1 MRQTNKLVTD
11 FRCDYL
17 LLWNFGYCRS
27 RNYQFKHSNLGS
39 WNFITFGR
47 LNFAVWDLSGIQR
60 FALLYFLLQKFLQG
74 QEGHILVFLL
84 ITTPCL
90 FIETIKIGLEIITYS
105 LSLESLTM
113 FVVIFMILW
122 AVQYIVY
129 LFWKEL
135 RKVRSAQRVLNPGET
150 VVVYSPT
157 TSPTETQVQSS
168 NKQAKS
174 KSTSPKVEKNKK
186 IETKPEVDIGTP
198 V

>member
-1 MRQTNKLVTD
+1 MITCFYGISGIVDPETTNLSILILVAGILSILGGLVLLYGTYQV
-11 FRCDYL
+11 CGAL
-17 LLWNFGYCRS
+17 LLHLMLP
-27 RNYQFKHSNLGS
+27 K
-39 WNFITFGR
+39 T
-47 LNFAVWDLSGIQR
+47 
-60 FALLYFLLQKFLQG
+60 LQG

-135 RKVRSAQRVLNPGET
+135 RKVTSRQRVLNPGET
-150 VVVYSPT
+150 VVVYSPSQPPADT
-157 TSPTETQVQSS
+157 HVKS
-168 NKQAKS
+168 NNQPAKS
-174 KSTSPKVEKNKK
+174 KSPKSEKEKK
-186 IETKPEVDIGTP
+186 IENKPEVEIGTP